1 MTTNSRRG
9 LFFTSLFLVLGVAV
23 ALTGPAGAGTQAQPK
38 KAALV
43 IQHHVRGCH
52 LWSLNGGKLIVDQ
65 KLHLARGGFLTLTN
79 NDLMAQEL
87 VQTKGP
93 KVLQK
98 LLKPFG
104 KSQVM
109 PGESMGGAAGPYA
122 LTHSGA
128 RVKVTFPKAGVYRF
142 AVKDRGDYTE
152 VKTIGEDHSLTLTV
166 NVS

>member
-1 MTTNSRRG
+1 MTTKSRRG
-9 LFFTSLFLVLGVAV
+9 LFFTALFLALGAAV

-43 IQHHVRGCH
+43 IHHQVRGCH
-52 LWSLNGGKLIVDQ
+52 AWSLNGGKFIVNQ

-87 VQTKGP
+87 VKVKGP

-98 LLKPFG
+98 LLKPLG
-104 KSQVM
+104 KSMVM
-109 PGESMGGAAGPYA
+109 PGEEMGGAAGPYA

-142 AVKDRGDYTE
+142 ALKDRGDYTE
-152 VKTIGEDHSLTLTV
+152 VKTIGEDNALSLTVTV
-166 NVS
+166 S